1 MSYVEKVLG
10 QQPQF
15 LYLNS
20 NGWKTGKCHRI
31 EIWFVE
37 HNGRYYVL
45 SERKRKA
52 HWVQNIIN
60 NPKVSFSVNNRTFEG
75 NGKIIDNDASP
86 KLVSDV
92 CHLMFDKYRWSDGL
106 IVELSPLCN
115 P

>member
-1 MSYVEKVLG
+1 MSYLDLLLG

-37 HNGRYYVL
+37 CNGRYYVL
-45 SERKRKA
+45 SERKKKA

-60 NPKVSFSVNNRTFEG
+60 NPKVLFSVNSRTFED
-75 NGKIIDNDASP
+75 NGKIIDNYTNP
-86 KLVSDV
+86 ELVSNV
-92 CHLMFDKYRWSDGL
+92 CHLMFDKYKWNDGL
-106 IVELSPLCN
+106 IVELSPE
-115 P
+115 